1 VLRSTPDEGTDA
13 GPALLRAPSG
23 WTPRARVPPPPGP
36 GHEGTE
42 RVAPGQSEVQHEEAE
57 PEGAD
62 VPWRPTVS
70 QALSAAAADAATV
83 PLGEAPRPAV
93 RWVPDWRTVGAAV
106 VVLALVAGGLALR
119 AGLAP
124 RGEPVIIPTPA
135 VPVEAGA
142 TSRAAGTAPPAAPVG
157 PQERVVVHVVGAV
170 ARPGVVELALGAR
183 VSDAVAA
190 SGGSLP
196 AADLAGVNLA
206 RVLADGEQLVVP
218 VVGEVAAAPVQPAH
232 DGLVDLTTA
241 DAATLEELPGVGPV
255 LAERIV
261 EHRTAHPFTSVD
273 ELDDVPGIGPALLAD
288 LRTRVRV

>member
-1 VLRSTPDEGTDA
+1 MA
-13 GPALLRAPSG
+13 I
-23 WTPRARVPPPPGP
+23 
-36 GHEGTE
+36 GHREVEHGD
-42 RVAPGQSEVQHEEAE
+42 VGQ
-57 PEGAD
+57 EGAD
-62 VPWRPTVS
+62 LPWRPTVS
-70 QALSAAAADAATV
+70 QALSAAAADATTV
-83 PLGEAPRPAV
+83 PLGEAPRAAV

-135 VPVEAGA
+135 VPGEAGG
-142 TSRAAGTAPPAAPVG
+142 TSPAAGTAPPAVPVG
-157 PQERVVVHVVGAV
+157 SQERVVVHVVGAV

-232 DGLVDLTTA
+232 DGLVDLATA